1 MTVQAGTAHGREHL
15 GFPDGVI
22 APGKLLCHSAGRERI
37 AVRVMKIRGRHDERQ
52 LDLLSVYG
60 SVYHVKY
67 KGQMVEALG
76 KMIARGA
83 VRVDI
88 CSTFT
93 R

>member
-22 APGKLLCHSAGRERI
+22 APGKLLCHSAGQERI

-60 SVYHVKY
+60 SVYHVEIQRAD
-67 KGQMVEALG
+67 GRSAWQDDSQG
-76 KMIARGA
+76 R
-83 VRVDI
+83 RS
-88 CSTFT
+88 C
-93 R
+93 

>member
-60 SVYHVKY
+60 SIYHVEIQRAD
-67 KGQMVEALG
+67 GG
-76 KMIARGA
+76 
-83 VRVDI
+83 
-88 CSTFT
+88 STWQDDSQG
-93 R
+93 RRSC